1 MRAFLLLLTAG
12 LLAACQPDAP
22 APISAPAPALALDST
37 AVAESAE
44 ARALATGLD
53 ALRERAATL
62 RGRLERVE
70 RPKAAEEAAL
80 RRVKYQIHLDRAR
93 ALGVPP
99 VGSLDEVR
107 RYLSAGRL
115 VPLVDNEFY
124 VVRDME
130 SSVPAVTPATR
141 ALLDETGRRFQ
152 ARLAELGLP
161 PYRFMITSATRTLDS
176 QTALKRSNRNAA
188 RGNSSHQYGTCV
200 DIVYTKYPAPT
211 ALPEPLAPT
220 GNAAIDQTLEDYV
233 AYEVEAGGARY
244 WEHLAGTMG
253 RVMVEMQRER
263 KWVVLLESQQ
273 PVFHITLWNA

>member
-1 MRAFLLLLTAG
+1 MRPLVLLFFAG
-12 LLAACQPDAP
+12 LLAACRP
-22 APISAPAPALALDST
+22 APPPPPPRPAAADSTGSADSTEALAL
-37 AVAESAE
+37 AA
-44 ARALATGLD
+44 GLD
-53 ALRERAATL
+53 RLQERAAAL

-70 RPKAAEEAAL
+70 RPKPDEEAAL
-80 RRVKYQIHLDRAR
+80 RRVRYQTHLDRAR

-99 VGSLDEVR
+99 VETLDEVR
-107 RYLSAGRL
+107 RYLGSGRL

-152 ARLAELGLP
+152 ARLADLGLP
-161 PYRFMITSATRTLDS
+161 PYRFMITSATRTLNS
-176 QTALKRSNRNAA
+176 QTALKRNNRNAA

-211 ALPEPLAPT
+211 TAPDPLDPT
-220 GNAAIDQTLEDYV
+220 GIAALDQMLDDYV

-244 WEHLAGTMG
+244 WEHLAGEMG

-263 KWVVLLESQQ
+263 AWVVLLESQQ
-273 PVFHITLWNA
+273 PVFHVTLWND

>member
-1 MRAFLLLLTAG
+1 MRTLLACLLLLT
-12 LLAACQPDAP
+12 LTACEPTP
-22 APISAPAPALALDST
+22 APPPPAIALPDSAAVPAPEIEALRL
-37 AVAESAE
+37 
-44 ARALATGLD
+44 GLD
-53 ALRERAATL
+53 RLQERAALL

-70 RPKAAEEAAL
+70 RPRPDEEAAL
-80 RRVKYQIHLDRAR
+80 RRIRYQTHLDRAR
-93 ALGVPP
+93 ALGVRP
-99 VGSLDEVR
+99 VGTLDEVR
-107 RYLSAGRL
+107 GYVSSGTL

-141 ALLDETGRRFQ
+141 AMLRETGRRFQ

-176 QTALKRSNRNAA
+176 QSALSRSNRNAA

-211 ALPEPLAPT
+211 SVPDPLGPT
-220 GNAAIDQTLEDYV
+220 GVGAVDQVLEDYV

-244 WEHLAGTMG
+244 WEHLAGVMG
-253 RVMVEMQRER
+253 RVMVEMQAER
-263 KWVVLLESQQ
+263 RWVVLLESRQ
-273 PVFHITLWNA
+273 PVFHVTLWNA